1 MKRFLT
7 PFVVLFVGSAGL
19 FGMIEI
25 KKNTTPQSQP
35 LHTQIPALEV
45 VSQIPHTAPQ
55 TPTATIP
62 SSTTPITSV
71 TTPPATASTVVVTP
85 PQTTTPK
92 SNTYSLADVAKHA
105 KASDCWMV
113 VDTGV
118 FDVTTYVTRHP
129 GGARIVQGCGR
140 DATDMFFSISK
151 HGGKAEDILA
161 GYYIG
166 DLS

>member
-7 PFVVLFVGSAGL
+7 PLIVLFVGSAGL
-19 FGMIEI
+19 FGMIEM
-25 KKNTTPQSQP
+25 KKGITMQIQNVPKSS
-35 LHTQIPALEV
+35 QIPALEV
-45 VSQIPHTAPQ
+45 VSQIPHTTPVPSNTTSPQTTTVTTTPQ
-55 TPTATIP
+55 TPT
-62 SSTTPITSV
+62 
-71 TTPPATASTVVVTP
+71 VVTPP

-92 SNTYSLADVAKHA
+92 ANTYSLADVAKHA

-118 FDVTTYVTRHP
+118 FDVTAYVTRHP
-129 GGARIVQGCGR
+129 GGARIVQGCGK
-140 DATDMFFSISK
+140 DATDMFFNISK
-151 HGGKAEDILA
+151 HGGRAEDILA